1 MTQPGKQASAMTV
14 IHAFMKH
21 IVSLI
26 IMFASP
32 CAFAGEAALSFSVS
46 PSTITIGDPV
56 RVSFSVATPAGTSVV
71 PPEKTA
77 EIGPWT
83 VRDIA
88 AAPDTRT
95 PGATGIVYTLT
106 TFTTGQ
112 VVIPPLA
119 VAFAGASS
127 GTVATPPFTVRVD
140 SVLEKFGMAGDIRD
154 IKPPVTVRRP
164 LSFYVT
170 GALVVLAILGG
181 AYWWY
186 RRYQRR
192 QRAAFPAPAVP
203 AVPPYQLA
211 MERLAAL
218 RASSLVADG
227 KIKEFYIQLS
237 DIIRDYIAGVYEIET
252 RDKTTAEIY
261 AQLRRAP
268 VDAKMLAS
276 IRDFFD
282 ACDLVKFARYRP
294 DETGARQ
301 DCDAAEA
308 IITFKG

>member
-1 MTQPGKQASAMTV
+1 MLLAS
-14 IHAFMKH
+14 
-21 IVSLI
+21 S
-26 IMFASP
+26 
-32 CAFAGEAALSFSVS
+32 CAFAGEEIASFSVS

-56 RVSFSVATPAGTSVV
+56 RVAVSVIPPAGTSIV
-71 PPEKTA
+71 PPEKVA
-77 EIGPWT
+77 EIGAWT

-88 AAPDTRT
+88 AAPDALI

-112 VVIPPLA
+112 VVIPPLT
-119 VAFAGASS
+119 VAFAGAST
-127 GTVATPPFTVRVD
+127 GTVATQPYTVRVD

-164 LSFYVT
+164 LSFYLLWAF
-170 GALVVLAILGG
+170 ALLAVLGG

-192 QRAAFPAPAVP
+192 QRAAFPVPAVP

-237 DIIRDYIAGVYEIET
+237 DIIRDYLAGVYEIET
-252 RDKTTAEIY
+252 RDKTTGEIY
-261 AQLRRAP
+261 AQLRRTT
-268 VDAKMLAS
+268 VDSKMLVR

-294 DETGARQ
+294 DEAGARQ